1 MSIGG
6 ARHFIRRTKACAA
19 SWLSIM
25 NSHVAT
31 AASRTPDAIFD
42 ISAAWRVS
50 STLALKSLRVPTRI
64 RPQRGNGPIRM
75 LTGHYTPA
83 LQKNLW
89 NMALPRLLNWK
100 ISLLPGVRGAN
111 IQTRCGASLKL
122 KWWRGNDSEDSYGF
136 WVNDRQR

>member
-6 ARHFIRRTKACAA
+6 ARHFIRRTRECAA

-31 AASRTPDAIFD
+31 AASRTRDAIFD
-42 ISAAWRVS
+42 IGSARRVS
-50 STLALKSLRVPTRI
+50 SKLVLQHRRCPTRT

-75 LTGHYTPA
+75 PTGHYTPA

-89 NMALPRLLNWK
+89 IMKLPRVLSWK
-100 ISLLPGVRGAN
+100 ISLLPGVRGAS
-111 IQTRCGASLKL
+111 IQTRFAASLKL
-122 KWWRGNDSEDSYGF
+122 KWWRGNDSEDSDRF
-136 WVNDRQR
+136 WISDRQ